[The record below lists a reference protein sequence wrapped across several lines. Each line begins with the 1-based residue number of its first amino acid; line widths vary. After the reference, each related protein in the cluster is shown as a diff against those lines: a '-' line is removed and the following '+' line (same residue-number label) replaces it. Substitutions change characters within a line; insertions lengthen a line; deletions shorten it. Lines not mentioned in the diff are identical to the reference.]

1 MKKRNIAILLL
12 GSLLLSSCQSVKYT
26 EISKTNDS
34 YERLVSEMIEKK
46 NSPHDEIQS
55 GKVDLSISSSAR
67 VEGGSE
73 NISLDGR
80 TTIDVDLSITLGFD
94 NGLVFA
100 AIEFDDKDN
109 YVTINLVQTANDAY
123 VTVDGNVDYYDENLN
138 PQTLTV
144 DHEIAYLGESLT
156 GVSDNAYESVTSIVD
171 SFGASSST
179 IDDSSN
185 YSKFEL
191 GEDNSYR
198 VTIEQTVENTYQ
210 TSEISLVFVID
221 NEGLFRSFEARQEAV
236 IIVGDSTVETSS
248 TNRLDFEYGVSKPS
262 INVASYTLSSYTF
275 AELYSLGMMMI
286 SASIGSMQ

>member
-34 YERLVSEMIEKK
+34 YERLVAEMIEKK

-55 GKVDLSISSSAR
+55 GKVDLSISASAK

-73 NISLDGR
+73 NISLDGI
-80 TTIDVDLSITLGFD
+80 TTIDVDLSMIFGFD
-94 NGLVFA
+94 NGLFFA
-100 AIEFDDKDN
+100 SIEFDDNDN

-156 GVSDNAYESVTSIVD
+156 GVSSNAYESVTSIVD
-171 SFGASSST
+171 SFGGSSST

-198 VTIEQTVENTYQ
+198 VTIEQSINDTDQ
-210 TSEISLVFVID
+210 TSEVSLVFVID

-236 IIVGDSTVETSS
+236 IIVGDSTVEASA

-262 INVASYTLSSYTF
+262 INVNSYTPSSYTF
-275 AELYSLGMMMI
+275 AELYALGMMMI
-286 SASIGSMQ
+286 SAAIGSML

>member
-55 GKVDLSISSSAR
+55 GKVDLSISASAK

-73 NISLDGR
+73 NISLDGI
-80 TTIDVDLSITLGFD
+80 TTIDVDVSMIFGFD
-94 NGLVFA
+94 NGLFFA
-100 AIEFDDKDN
+100 SIEFDDNDN

-156 GVSDNAYESVTSIVD
+156 GVSSNAYESVTSIVD
-171 SFGASSST
+171 SFGGSAST

-198 VTIEQTVENTYQ
+198 VTIEQSINDTDQ
-210 TSEISLVFVID
+210 TSEVSLVFVID

-236 IIVGDSTVETSS
+236 IIVGDSTVEASA

-262 INVASYTLSSYTF
+262 INVNRYTPSSYTF
-275 AELYSLGMMMI
+275 AELYALGMMMI
-286 SASIGSMQ
+286 SAAIGSML

>member
-55 GKVDLSISSSAR
+55 GKVDLSISASAK

-73 NISLDGR
+73 NISLDGI
-80 TTIDVDLSITLGFD
+80 TTIDVDLSMIFGFD
-94 NGLVFA
+94 NGLFFA
-100 AIEFDDKDN
+100 SIEFDDNDN

-171 SFGASSST
+171 SFGGSAST

-198 VTIEQTVENTYQ
+198 VTIEQTIKDTSQ
-210 TSEISLVFVID
+210 TSEVSLVFVID

-236 IIVGDSTVETSS
+236 IIAGDSTVEASAT
-248 TNRLDFEYGVSKPS
+248 TRLDFEYGVSKPS
-262 INVASYTLSSYTF
+262 INVNSYTPSSYTF

-286 SASIGSMQ
+286 TAAMGSML

>member
-55 GKVDLSISSSAR
+55 GKVDLSISASAK

-73 NISLDGR
+73 NISLDGI
-80 TTIDVDLSITLGFD
+80 TTIDVDLSMIFGFD
-94 NGLVFA
+94 NGLFFA
-100 AIEFDDKDN
+100 SIEFDDNDN

-156 GVSDNAYESVTSIVD
+156 GVSSNAYESVTSIVD
-171 SFGASSST
+171 SFGGSASM

-198 VTIEQTVENTYQ
+198 VTIEQSINDTDQ
-210 TSEISLVFVID
+210 TSEVSLVFVID
-221 NEGLFRSFEARQEAV
+221 NEGLFRFFEARQEAV
-236 IIVGDSTVETSS
+236 IIVGDSTVEASA

-262 INVASYTLSSYTF
+262 INVNSYTPSSYTF

-286 SASIGSMQ
+286 SAAIGSML

>member
-1 MKKRNIAILLL
+1 MRKRNIAILLL

-55 GKVDLSISSSAR
+55 GKIDLSISALAK
-67 VEGGSE
+67 VEGGS
-73 NISLDGR
+73 NNVSLDGI
-80 TTIDVDLSITLGFD
+80 TTIDVDLSMIFGFD
-94 NGLVFA
+94 NGLFFA
-100 AIEFDDKDN
+100 SIEFDDNDN

-171 SFGASSST
+171 SFGGSSST

-198 VTIEQTVENTYQ
+198 VTIEQSINDTDQ
-210 TSEISLVFVID
+210 TSEVSLVFVID

-236 IIVGDSTVETSS
+236 IIVGDSTVEASA

-262 INVASYTLSSYTF
+262 INVTSYTPSSYTF
-275 AELYSLGMMMI
+275 AELYALGMMMI
-286 SASIGSMQ
+286 SAVIGSML

>member
-12 GSLLLSSCQSVKYT
+12 GSLLLSSCQSIKYT

-55 GKVDLSISSSAR
+55 GKIDLSISASAK

-73 NISLDGR
+73 NISLDGI
-80 TTIDVDLSITLGFD
+80 TTIDVDLSMIFGFD
-94 NGLVFA
+94 NGLFFA
-100 AIEFDDKDN
+100 SIEFDDNDN

-171 SFGASSST
+171 SFGGSASM

-198 VTIEQTVENTYQ
+198 VTIEQSINDTYQ
-210 TSEISLVFVID
+210 TSEVSLVFVID
-221 NEGLFRSFEARQEAV
+221 NEGLFRSFEISQDAV
-236 IIVGDSTVETSS
+236 QTAGDSTVEISA

-286 SASIGSMQ
+286 STAIGSMQ

>member
-1 MKKRNIAILLL
+1 MRKRNIAILLL

-55 GKVDLSISSSAR
+55 GKVDLSISASAK
-67 VEGGSE
+67 VEGGS
-73 NISLDGR
+73 NNVSLDGI
-80 TTIDVDLSITLGFD
+80 TTIDVDLSMIFGFD
-94 NGLVFA
+94 NGLFFA
-100 AIEFDDKDN
+100 SIEFDDNDN

-156 GVSDNAYESVTSIVD
+156 GVSSNAYESVTSIVD
-171 SFGASSST
+171 SFGGSAST

-198 VTIEQTVENTYQ
+198 VTIEQTIKDTSQ
-210 TSEISLVFVID
+210 TSEVSLVFVID
-221 NEGLFRSFEARQEAV
+221 NEGLFRSFEARQDAV
-236 IIVGDSTVETSS
+236 QTVGDSTVEISA

-262 INVASYTLSSYTF
+262 INVASYTPSSYTF
-275 AELYSLGMMMI
+275 AELYALGMMMI
-286 SASIGSMQ
+286 SAAMGSML